1 MQLRRQHSAA
11 QVRRRNTAFAQAHY
25 IIFLTHVKFFIRFLS
40 NNFII
45 SIVILSIIRLSN
57 NFEQSKFAFV
67 QVFLFQKANIINQP
81 SGIASAQTKRR
92 PQNFLGGIE
101 TTMKSTCRHTARFSA
116 LILVL
121 LTIAALFCG
130 CSDAPD
136 CVTTPPPASCSPVP
150 TAVPTPV
157 CSAPATDDAAPD
169 GKKVNKTLYY
179 LTDEGYLLPVV
190 ASVPQQAGIAKAC
203 LAKMTASD
211 ENRTALSKNGL
222 KAVIPQGTEIQI
234 SIQNGEARVNLV
246 NLPVM
251 PDYDSEQQLFAAVVN
266 TLTEF
271 DSVETV

>member
-1 MQLRRQHSAA
+1 MSS
-11 QVRRRNTAFAQAHY
+11 FY
-25 IIFLTHVKFFIRFLS
+25 SFLS

-101 TTMKSTCRHTARFSA
+101 TTMKSTCCHTARFSA

-130 CSDAPD
+130 CSDVQD
-136 CVTTPPPASCSPVP
+136 CVTTPPPASCCPVP

-157 CSAPATDDAAPD
+157 CSAPATADAAPD
-169 GKKVNKTLYY
+169 GKK
-179 LTDEGYLLPVV
+179 
-190 ASVPQQAGIAKAC
+190 
-203 LAKMTASD
+203 
-211 ENRTALSKNGL
+211 
-222 KAVIPQGTEIQI
+222 
-234 SIQNGEARVNLV
+234 SIK
-246 NLPVM
+246 
-251 PDYDSEQQLFAAVVN
+251 LFII
-266 TLTEF
+266 
-271 DSVETV
+271 